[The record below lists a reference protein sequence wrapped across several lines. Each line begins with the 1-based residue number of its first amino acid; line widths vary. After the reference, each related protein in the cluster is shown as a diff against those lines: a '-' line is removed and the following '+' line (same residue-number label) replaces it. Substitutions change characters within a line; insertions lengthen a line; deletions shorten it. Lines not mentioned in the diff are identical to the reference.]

1 MGVEGVRNEYKHK
14 TSVSEIQVKDGKNYL
29 VTTKTTLSDTLA
41 SVAIVP
47 MFTLGA
53 AVLSSENANVYLGL
67 NTFVPM
73 CNYDKIEGISDKHQE
88 AQIVFEPNILGEV
101 QLSKYFMAFGGAKYT
116 WTAAEYNNNELG
128 DEKTKE
134 ISTVTNGTT
143 VNLGARFD
151 YGPAAIELAFTKQ
164 FLANPFSGFAEKD
177 AIVTSLG
184 AFIFF

>member
-1 MGVEGVRNEYKHK
+1 MRIAITGIGIVSAIGNNCAETLQSLLEQRSGIGPMRYLHSVHTEYP
-14 TSVSEIQVKDGKNYL
+14 V
-29 VTTKTTLSDTLA
+29 
-41 SVAIVP
+41 
-47 MFTLGA
+47 
-53 AVLSSENANVYLGL
+53 
-67 NTFVPM
+67 
-73 CNYDKIEGISDKHQE
+73 
-88 AQIVFEPNILGEV
+88 GEV